1 VDLHA
6 ELAETRA
13 WIRELRTTLNL
24 PTYPGWAWEHRHNLE
39 GRLGFLTH
47 HEANLVDR
55 ITAADQA
62 TDQLVQAALCSGDPV
77 VFVVAYVVAGTITSR
92 PRARYRI
99 RKDRSGWYTLD
110 TRTGRIPQTGLVHAG
125 ALHLRDRLNRSA

>member
-13 WIRELRTTLNL
+13 WIRELHTTLSL

-39 GRLGFLTH
+39 GRLAFLTH
-47 HEANLVDR
+47 REANLVDQ
-55 ITAADQA
+55 IAAADRA
-62 TDQLVQAALCSGDPV
+62 TDQLVQAALSSGDPA
-77 VFVVAYVVAGTITSR
+77 VFVVAYVIAGTTTGR
-92 PRARYRI
+92 PRYRI
-99 RKDRSGWYTLD
+99 RKARSGWYTLD